1 MTISDSHS
9 ICSTDEQLP
18 NITCPHSE
26 VKYVDSGDTPA
37 VETVPVMNATAK
49 GDKHIETNTVT
60 PSTYTLSKDNIY
72 KVINLKQ
79 EATDNQGFKAV
90 CSYQYIFKR
99 ECYAK

>member
-18 NITCPHSE
+18 DIECPNSE
-26 VKYVDSGDTPA
+26 VKYVDPEDTHA
-37 VETVPVMNATAK
+37 VKPIPVMNATAK
-49 GDKHIETNTVT
+49 GDKHIENNTVT
-60 PSTYTLSKDNIY
+60 PSTYTLSKDNLY

-99 ECYAK
+99 EYYTK

>member
-18 NITCPHSE
+18 DITCPNSE
-26 VKYVDSGDTPA
+26 VKYVDSGDTHS
-37 VETVPVMNATAK
+37 VKTVTVMNATAK
-49 GDKHIETNTVT
+49 GNKHIETNTVT
-60 PSTYTLSKDNIY
+60 PSTYTLSNENIY

-99 ECYAK
+99 EYYTK